1 MKRDR
6 ISHERLLE
14 VLDYDPD
21 TGIFTWKYGEE
32 KHLKGLAGK
41 RAGTFYGDYV
51 IIGVDGCYTGAH
63 RLAWLYM
70 TGSFSKKQID
80 HINGNPSDNRFAN
93 LREAT
98 HAENVRNTKVQ
109 RNNRSGIHGV
119 GMNKGRW
126 RARVMVN
133 GKTHAKFFKTKDEAV
148 ASVIEMR
155 KQLHG
160 EFARIPE
167 ELINATEGSRV

>member
-1 MKRDR
+1 MKRDKV
-6 ISHERLLE
+6 SHERLLQ
-14 VLDYDPD
+14 VLHYDPD
-21 TGIFTWKYGEE
+21 TGLFTWKYGEE
-32 KHLKGLAGK
+32 KHLKSRAGK
-41 RAGTFYGDYV
+41 RAGSPVSGYV
-51 IIGVDGCYTGAH
+51 VICVDGCYTGAH

-70 TGSFSKKQID
+70 TGSFPAKNID

-98 HAENVRNTKVQ
+98 HAENLRNTRVQ
-109 RNNRSGIHGV
+109 RNNTSGVHGV

-126 RARVMVN
+126 RARVMIN
-133 GKTHAKFFKTKDEAV
+133 GKTHAKFFKTKDEAA

-160 EFARIPE
+160 DFARIPD
-167 ELINATEGSRV
+167 ELIQLTAGSQV